1 MLHQHGTQA
10 PYRTWT
16 SHSTAQHGLGL
27 RGTATMGTA
36 TTAVLYSGH
45 IAMASPP
52 ILRLLGPGIAMSA

>member
-1 MLHQHGTQA
+1 
-10 PYRTWT
+10 
-16 SHSTAQHGLGL
+16 
-27 RGTATMGTA
+27 MGTA